1 MKHCLSLQTETSRAK
16 LIERLRLGGDP
27 SKKCEEF
34 IEIDRVTDDDDDE
47 QQQPEKSLFDE
58 EDGVEEV
65 SYFVLFLLSLYI
77 IQTHALIC

>member
-16 LIERLRLGGDP
+16 LIKRLRLRGDP
-27 SKKCEEF
+27 SRKCEEF
-34 IEIDRVTDDDDDE
+34 IAIDQDTDIDDK
-47 QQQPEKSLFDE
+47 QKQPEKSLFDE

>member
-58 EDGVEEV
+58 EV
-65 SYFVLFLLSLYI
+65 SFFFIIFFVLFFLLSLYI
-77 IQTHALIC
+77 NQTHIC